1 MAEWAFAEV
10 WGGIA
15 AAQPD
20 RDAIV
25 CGDRR
30 LTFAQFDDRAR
41 RLAWHLQQ
49 EARLEPGDKVAID
62 LLNCTEYLETF
73 YAALKLGC
81 VPVNVNYRYLADEVF
96 YVVDNADAKAV
107 VCGAEFASTV
117 KKALKRIQRQWRPY
131 VLVTG
136 ADYEAA
142 LVAAPPAAEWEPAHV
157 PSGDDL
163 VFLYTGGTT
172 GMPKGVM
179 WRGGDLYAGLWE
191 MGRPGSELPDPV
203 AAARAGKRAG
213 TCLPACPLMHGTGLF
228 ITLSTISGGGTVVL
242 IDQSRLDPVRVWSD
256 VERNAVAVLTIV
268 GDVFAR
274 PLLAA
279 LDAEPN
285 RWDLSALRAI
295 TSSGVTW
302 SPEVKRGLLGHLPH
316 VQLIDSLGASE
327 GMASRSTASAT
338 DAEIPPARFAVSE
351 RVKVISPELGREV
364 RPGSDEVG
372 MVAVGGHI
380 PLGYW
385 KDPEKTAQTFR
396 LFEGRRYSIAGDY
409 AQVDADGTIQL
420 LGRGSACINTGG
432 EKVYPE
438 EVELALRKHPS
449 VHDCVVVGV
458 PDPRFGEI
466 VVAVVEVTENHYID
480 EPELQAWSSQKLAGF
495 KKPKRFVL
503 VDDMQR
509 NAAGKAN
516 YQHLREVADAAVR
529 GPGAGS
535 RGAGT

>member
-1 MAEWAFAEV
+1 VPDWNFAAV
-10 WGGIA
+10 WRGIA
-15 AAQPD
+15 KADPN
-20 RDAIV
+20 REAIV

-30 LTFAQFDDRAR
+30 VTFGQFDERAR

-49 EARLEPGDKVAID
+49 AAQLEPGDKVAID
-62 LLNCTEYLETF
+62 LLNCNEYLETF
-73 YAALKLGC
+73 FSALKLGC
-81 VPVNVNYRYLADEVF
+81 VPVNINYRYVADEIY

-107 VCGAEFASTV
+107 VCAPDFAPTV
-117 KKALKRIQRQWRPY
+117 KKALRRVHKRWRPST
-131 VLVTG
+131 LVTG
-136 ADYEAA
+136 DAYEAA
-142 LVAAPPAAEWEPAHV
+142 LTGAPPAAEWEPAHV

-163 VFLYTGGTT
+163 IFLYTGGTT

-179 WRGGDLYAGLWE
+179 WRNDDLYAGLWE
-191 MGRPGSELPDPV
+191 LGRPGTEPPDPIAFV
-203 AAARAGKRAG
+203 HAGKRAG

-228 ITLSTISGGGTVVL
+228 ITLSTLSGGGTIVL
-242 IDQSRLDPVRVWSD
+242 IDRPGLDPVRVWD
-256 VERNAVAVLTIV
+256 EVERNAVAVLTIV

-279 LDAEPN
+279 LDAEPS

-302 SPEVKRGLLGHLPH
+302 SPEVKRGLLRHLPH

-327 GMASRSTASAT
+327 GMASRSTASAA
-338 DAEIPPARFAVSE
+338 DAEIRPARFAVSA
-351 RVKVISPELGREV
+351 RVKVISEELGREV
-364 RPGSDEVG
+364 RPGSAEVG
-372 MVAVGGHI
+372 LVAVGGHI

-385 KDPEKTAQTFR
+385 KDAEKTKHTFR
-396 LFEGRRYSIAGDY
+396 IFEGRRYSIPGDY

-438 EVELALRKHPS
+438 EVELVLRKHPS

-466 VVAVVEVTENHYID
+466 VVAVVEVTENHYLD
-480 EPELQAWSSQKLAGF
+480 EPELQAWSTNKLAGY

-529 GPGAGS
+529 GGGVSGAPG
-535 RGAGT
+535 R